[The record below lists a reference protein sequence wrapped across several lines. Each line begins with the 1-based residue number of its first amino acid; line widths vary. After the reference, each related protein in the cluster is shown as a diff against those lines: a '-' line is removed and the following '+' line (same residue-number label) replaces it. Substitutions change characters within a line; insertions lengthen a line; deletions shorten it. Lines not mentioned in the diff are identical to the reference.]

1 MIGSRLTGQFGVG
14 FGRPRQDLQV
24 VGRWKRA
31 NCASYRYGY
40 AMNENSSI
48 ESSQNDLEELRE
60 AIALVQVLDLNEHG
74 AAYEQIHAKLEEALK
89 SIDGK

>member
-1 MIGSRLTGQFGVG
+1 MGRLDVASGKLPQV
-14 FGRPRQDLQV
+14 LQV
-24 VGRWKRA
+24 VGKWKRA

-48 ESSQNDLEELRE
+48 EGSQNDLSELRE

-74 AAYEQIHAKLEEALK
+74 AAYEQIHAKLEEALR

>member
-1 MIGSRLTGQFGVG
+1 
-14 FGRPRQDLQV
+14 
-24 VGRWKRA
+24 
-31 NCASYRYGY
+31 
-40 AMNENSSI
+40 MNENSSI
-48 ESSQNDLEELRE
+48 ESSQNDLAELRE